1 MAESVKLI
9 TEGTGAPKVIIKTR
23 YSLIDAGFHP
33 ETQYLTM
40 YFNTN
45 TGSVI

>member
-23 YSLIDAGFHP
+23 YSLVDAGFHP

-45 TGSVI
+45 TGSII